1 MGEAIMANMDQVQIV
16 KQGRDAVA
24 RWREQHA
31 NEGMDLNGAYL
42 SHARLPQVD
51 LRGADVRNSD
61 LMGAM
66 LQRANLSGCRL
77 NPAHMYRADLRRA
90 DLSRSLLNGANLR
103 GANLSGADLHG
114 ADLDRAILSDA
125 NLTGADLS
133 GANLGRVS
141 LVGANLTDANLTNA
155 NLNRA
160 ALTRATLNNAEL
172 AGADFYEAVFNKAIL
187 VGTKFAGSIVGYTVF
202 ENCDLS
208 GALGLDQVRHDA
220 PSTIGMDTFFR
231 SGGGIPEAF
240 LQGSGAPESILA
252 VQRSMQ
258 GRPGLGNDCFIS
270 CAAADVPFAL
280 QLQHDLRPLGVRSWV
295 FAENFRGNPL
305 VERHSTSDQE
315 EVERHVRP
323 YDRLVVVCS
332 AAGLDSETVRNDI
345 TQAQEQQKSRNQ
357 WRLFLVASDGT
368 MAPARSRVARL
379 LAEEHLVFDLRGREG
394 DATTY
399 RKELER
405 LAEGLKS
412 AQPAAAGA
420 PAAAATGNVDLNQ
433 L

>member
-1 MGEAIMANMDQVQIV
+1 MANMDQVQIV

-24 RWREQHA
+24 RWREEHA

-51 LRGADVRNSD
+51 LRGADIRNSD
-61 LMGAM
+61 LMGAI
-66 LQRANLSGCRL
+66 LARANLSGCRL

-103 GANLSGADLHG
+103 GANLAGADLHD

-125 NLTGADLS
+125 NLTGANLS

-141 LVGANLTDANLTNA
+141 LVGANLTDANLKGA

-160 ALTRATLNNAEL
+160 ALTRANLTNAEL
-172 AGADFYEAVFNKAIL
+172 DGADFYEAVFSKAVL
-187 VGTKFAGSIVGYTVF
+187 AGAKFAGSVVGYTVF
-202 ENCDLS
+202 QNCDLS
-208 GALGLDQVRHDA
+208 GALGLEQVRHDA
-220 PSTIGMDTFFR
+220 PSTVGMDTFFR
-231 SGGGIPEAF
+231 SGGRIPEAF
-240 LQGSGAPESILA
+240 LQGSGAPEGILA
-252 VQRSMQ
+252 MQRSLQ
-258 GRPGLGNDCFIS
+258 GGAGLGNDCFIS

-280 QLQHDLRPLGVRSWV
+280 QMQQDLRPLGVRSWV

-345 TQAQEQQKSRNQ
+345 THAQEQQKSRNQ
-357 WRLFLVASDGT
+357 WLLFLAASDGT
-368 MAPARSRVARL
+368 MVPARTRVARG
-379 LAEEHLVFDLRGREG
+379 LAEEHVVFDLRGRQS
-394 DATTY
+394 DAQTY

-405 LAEGLKS
+405 LVAGLKD
-412 AQPAAAGA
+412 AQPASVGK
-420 PAAAATGNVDLNQ
+420 PAAAAAGSADLIQ

>member
-1 MGEAIMANMDQVQIV
+1 MANMEQVQIV

-31 NEGMDLNGAYL
+31 NESMDLNGAYL

-61 LMGAM
+61 LMGAI
-66 LQRANLSGCRL
+66 LARANLSGCRL

-103 GANLSGADLHG
+103 GANLTGANLQG
-114 ADLDRAILSDA
+114 SDLDRAILSDA

-133 GANLGRVS
+133 GANLARVS
-141 LVGANLTDANLTNA
+141 LVGANLTDANLKGA

-160 ALTRATLNNAEL
+160 ALTRANLTNAEL
-172 AGADFYEAVFNKAIL
+172 SGTDFYEAVFNKAVL
-187 VGTKFAGSIVGYTVF
+187 SGAKFADSILGYTVF

-208 GALGLDQVRHDA
+208 GAQGLDRVRHDA

-231 SGGGIPEAF
+231 SGGRVPEAF

-252 VQRSMQ
+252 VQRSLQ
-258 GRPGLGNDCFIS
+258 GGPGLGGDCFIA
-270 CAAADVPFAL
+270 CAAADVPFATML
-280 QLQHDLRPLGVRSWV
+280 QQDLRALGVRSWV

-315 EVERHVRP
+315 EVERHVRA
-323 YDRLVVVCS
+323 YDRLMVVCS

-345 TQAQEQQKSRNQ
+345 VHAQEQQQARNQ
-357 WRLFLVASDGT
+357 WLLFLVASDGT
-368 MAPARSRVARL
+368 MVPARSRVART
-379 LAEEHLVFDLRGREG
+379 LAEQHVVFDLRGRES
-394 DATTY
+394 DAQTY
-399 RKELER
+399 QKELAR

-420 PAAAATGNVDLNQ
+420 PVMAAGGGDPNQ

>member
-1 MGEAIMANMDQVQIV
+1 MANMEQVQIV

-24 RWREQHA
+24 RWREQHP
-31 NEGMDLNGAYL
+31 NDFLDLNGAYL
-42 SHARLPQVD
+42 SHARMPQVD

-61 LMGAM
+61 LMGAI

-103 GANLSGADLHG
+103 GANLTGADLHD

-125 NLTGADLS
+125 NLTGANLT

-141 LVGANLTDANLTNA
+141 LVGANLTDANLTGA

-160 ALTRATLNNAEL
+160 ALTRSNLTNAEL
-172 AGADFYEAVFNKAIL
+172 AGADFYEAVFNNA
-187 VGTKFAGSIVGYTVF
+187 VSAGAKFAGSMVGYTVF
-202 ENCDLS
+202 QNCDLS
-208 GALGLDQVRHDA
+208 GAVGLDEVRHDA
-220 PSTIGMDTFFR
+220 PCTVGIDTFFR
-231 SGGGIPEAF
+231 SGGRIPEAF
-240 LQGSGAPESILA
+240 LLGAGAPESLMA
-252 VQRSMQ
+252 LQRSVQ
-258 GRPGLGNDCFIS
+258 GGPGLGGDCFIS
-270 CAAADVPFAL
+270 CAQADVPFAR
-280 QLQHDLRPLGVRSWV
+280 QLQQGLRPLGVRSWV

-315 EVERHVRP
+315 EVERHVRA

-332 AAGLDSETVRNDI
+332 AAGLESETVRNDI
-345 TQAQEQQKSRNQ
+345 TQAQEVQRTRNQ
-357 WRLFLVASDGT
+357 WLVFLVASDST

-379 LAEEHLVFDLRGREG
+379 LAEQLLVFDLRGRES
-394 DATTY
+394 DPQTY
-399 RKELER
+399 RKEMAR

-412 AQPAAAGA
+412 AQPASAGA
-420 PAAAATGNVDLNQ
+420 PAQAAAAAGGDPNQ